1 MNHLINNRVARYS
14 GRLIILF
21 LMIGM
26 WTIPMT
32 AENLKLV
39 KNLEGTWRFTIG
51 DNPEWASPDY
61 DDRDWDVVYVPQSW
75 EKSGFVDYNGY
86 GWYRKVF
93 EADET
98 LNQENLLLRLGQIDD
113 VDEVYLNGQ
122 LIGATGVFPP
132 LVRTA
137 YTVPRKYP
145 LPSELLN
152 KNGKNV
158 IAVRVYDEYLD
169 GGIYSGP
176 VGIYQ
181 DADNDLLSLNLAGYW
196 NFETVNTTTPQPENI
211 YGVMDGLIYVP
222 AYWESQGFPAYDGSV
237 VYSRDFRLPA
247 RFDTENLMI
256 VAGYV
261 DDVDKVEINGTRVGT
276 VSDLRTRENKKIPDH
291 LMLRGY
297 AIPSGVLK
305 AGSNNTITIK
315 VYDTGIMGG
324 IYEGPVGLITPG
336 NFELLKAQQKEKS
349 YNFWDDF
356 FKQIFD

>member
-1 MNHLINNRVARYS
+1 MNQLINRRFARTF

-21 LMIGM
+21 LIMGM
-26 WTIPMT
+26 CVSPIM

-51 DNPEWASPDY
+51 DNPEWAMPDY

-86 GWYRKVF
+86 AWYRKVF
-93 EADET
+93 DADET
-98 LNQENLLLRLGQIDD
+98 LDREDLLLRLGQIDD

-122 LIGATGVFPP
+122 LIGTTGVFPP

-145 LPSELLN
+145 LPAELLN
-152 KNGKNV
+152 MKGKNV

-176 VGIYQ
+176 VGIYH
-181 DADNDLLSLNLAGYW
+181 DMDNDLLSLNLAGYW
-196 NFETVNTTTPQPENI
+196 EFETINTVSPKPENI
-211 YGVMDGLIYVP
+211 YGIKDGLIYVP
-222 AYWESQGFPAYDGSV
+222 AFWESLGYATYDGSA
-237 VYSRDFRLPA
+237 VYTKDFRLPA
-247 RFDTENLMI
+247 RFNTENMM
-256 VAGYV
+256 VVVGYV

-276 VSDLRTRENKKIPDH
+276 VADLRTRDNKDIPDH
-291 LMLRGY
+291 LILRGY
-297 AIPSGVLK
+297 NVPSGTLR

-324 IYEGPVGLITPG
+324 IYEGPVGLITPD
-336 NFELLKAQQKEKS
+336 NYELLRAQQKEKS

-356 FKQIFD
+356 FKQIFE